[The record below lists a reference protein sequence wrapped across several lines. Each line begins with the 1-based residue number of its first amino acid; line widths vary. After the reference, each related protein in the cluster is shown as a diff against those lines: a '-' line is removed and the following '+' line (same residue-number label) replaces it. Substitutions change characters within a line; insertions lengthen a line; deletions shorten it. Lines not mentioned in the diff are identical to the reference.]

1 MHLCVHHPLPFLL
14 LFLFKPL
21 TRIHKHAPLQ
31 AYRYFALLILRTADL
46 WVGIKTHISF
56 LMAFVKYCVW
66 RKWKKEWYPL
76 CHNII
81 IVKTLHWLSTS
92 HVHVVFCPFPT
103 HMIFLSPSISHAY
116 ANNSSPLPFHTHTQ
130 SSLTKKKRP
139 CASSINSLFSH
150 KPLKTHIS

>member
-1 MHLCVHHPLPFLL
+1 MFTYTESCLSHPLMHLCVHHPLPFLL

-21 TRIHKHAPLQ
+21 TRIHKHSPLQ

-92 HVHVVFCPFPT
+92 HVLVVFCPFPT
-103 HMIFLSPSISHAY
+103 HMIFLSPSLSLMHMQIIHPH
-116 ANNSSPLPFHTHTQ
+116 SPSIHIHNLLSP
-130 SSLTKKKRP
+130 KKKTM
-139 CASSINSLFSH
+139 CIL
-150 KPLKTHIS
+150 